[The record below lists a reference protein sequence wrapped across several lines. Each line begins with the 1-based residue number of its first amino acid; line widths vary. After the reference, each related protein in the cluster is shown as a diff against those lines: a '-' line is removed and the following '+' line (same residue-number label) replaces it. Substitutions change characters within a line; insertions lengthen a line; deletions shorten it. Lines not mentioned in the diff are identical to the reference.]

1 MRRKRYPTLCDKLF
15 RSFRHSHSNRFVKQY
30 KRKAR
35 ARWWQHRFLLSVSGV
50 GGVCLILSTCMILLR
65 DRDALSVERAPHG
78 AGRRHPVKKG
88 ETLSDL
94 CRLYGVTLS
103 ALLAANTHIR
113 DPDLIYRSDTLV
125 IPSSAHRL
133 PRTRRA
139 TASSTPLRTT
149 AFRPQF
155 QRPVS
160 GRESSGFGPRWG
172 RSHNGIDIAAP
183 LGETVVAADAGTVT
197 FADHFSSY
205 GYIIILTHAGGYET
219 RYAHLAPALRVTAGK
234 VFRTGEWLG
243 RVGLTGRSSG
253 PHVHFEVRY
262 RNEPIDPT
270 PFFA

>member
-15 RSFRHSHSNRFVKQY
+15 RSFRHSHSNKFVKRY

-35 ARWWQHRFLLSVSGV
+35 ARWWQHRLFLSVSGV

-65 DRDALSVERAPHG
+65 DRDALSVERTPHG

-88 ETLSDL
+88 ETLSHL

-113 DPDLIYRSDTLV
+113 DPDLIYRGDTLV

-155 QRPVS
+155 QRPVP
-160 GRESSGFGPRWG
+160 GRQSSGFGPRWG

-183 LGETVVAADAGTVT
+183 LGETVVAADAGTVI
-197 FADHFSSY
+197 FAGRWSTY
-205 GYIIILTHAGGYET
+205 GNVILVKHAGGYET
-219 RYAHLAPALRVTAGK
+219 RYAHLTSPLLVRKGQVVRK
-234 VFRTGEWLG
+234 GERLG
-243 RVGLTGRSSG
+243 RVGLSGRSTG

-270 PFFA
+270 PFFV